1 MQATTDPA
9 RQRASREAT
18 EWLIVLREEPEDHAL
33 RQRFEAWRDASP
45 LNASAWETTARV
57 TDLAGAVAPVHA
69 DKWQPFV
76 TQRRR
81 EAQPQPRRAR
91 DGLFDWAK
99 RRWALAGLGA
109 VAAAAVAIAVV
120 PAVVLHFQA
129 DHLTATAELRSF
141 DLDDG
146 STVTLAA
153 SSAIAVTF
161 KSGERQVRLIAG
173 EAFFQ
178 VKPDALR
185 PFVVESDSVRTTVL
199 GTSFDVRRDSDGV
212 AVGVEEGI
220 VQVASTVSGKAER
233 LTAGD
238 VVRVDWNGRAQ
249 RAKEAPQLVA
259 GWRNGQLLAQD
270 RSLQD
275 AVDQLR
281 RYYDG
286 SIILTDASLGT
297 RRITGVYNL
306 ADPEEALRG
315 IARAHG
321 AKVRRVTPWLL
332 VVSAD

>member
-1 MQATTDPA
+1 MSATTDPA

-18 EWLIVLREEPEDHAL
+18 EWLIVLREEPEDRAL
-33 RQRFEAWRDASP
+33 RQQFEAWRDASP

-57 TDLAGAVAPVHA
+57 TDLAAAVAPVHA
-69 DKWQPFV
+69 DKWQPFLA
-76 TQRRR
+76 QRQG
-81 EAQPQPRRAR
+81 EAPPQPRRTR
-91 DGLFDWAK
+91 DGLFDSLR
-99 RRWALAGLGA
+99 RRWALATLVA
-109 VAAAAVAIAVV
+109 VAAAAVAVAVV
-120 PAVVLHFQA
+120 PAALLRLQA
-129 DHLTATAELRSF
+129 DHLTSTAELESF
-141 DLDDG
+141 ALDDG

-153 SSAIAVTF
+153 ASAIAVTF
-161 KSGERQVRLIAG
+161 KGSERQVRLIAG

-178 VKPDALR
+178 VKPDPKR
-185 PFVVESDSVRTTVL
+185 PFVVEADSVRTTVL

-212 AVGVEEGI
+212 AVAVEEGI
-220 VQVASTVSGKAER
+220 VQVASTASGTAER

-238 VVRVDWNGRAQ
+238 TVRVGWNGHSQ

-281 RYYDG
+281 RYYEG
-286 SIILTDASLGT
+286 AIVLTDASLGT

>member
-1 MQATTDPA
+1 METKTDPA

-18 EWLIVLREEPEDHAL
+18 EWLIVLREEPEDRAL
-33 RQRFEAWRDASP
+33 RQRFDAWRDASP
-45 LNASAWETTARV
+45 LNASAWEATARV
-57 TDLAGAVAPVHA
+57 TDMAGAVAPVHA

-76 TQRRR
+76 AQRRR
-81 EAQPQPRRAR
+81 EAHPQPRRAGG
-91 DGLFDWAK
+91 GLFDWVK
-99 RRWALAGLGA
+99 RRWALAALGG
-109 VAAAAVAIAVV
+109 VAAAAVAIAVM
-120 PAVVLHFQA
+120 PAALLRLQA
-129 DHLTATAELRSF
+129 DHLTSTAELRSF
-141 DLDDG
+141 YLDDG

-153 SSAIAVTF
+153 ASAIAVTF
-161 KSGERQVRLIAG
+161 NGGERQVRLIAG

-178 VKPDALR
+178 VKPDPAR
-185 PFVVESDSVRTTVL
+185 PFVVAADSVRTTVL

-212 AVGVEEGI
+212 TVAVQEGV
-220 VQVASTVSGKAER
+220 VQVALALSDTAER

-238 VVRVDWNGRAQ
+238 VIRVGWNGYSQ

-286 SIILTDASLGT
+286 SIILTDASLAA